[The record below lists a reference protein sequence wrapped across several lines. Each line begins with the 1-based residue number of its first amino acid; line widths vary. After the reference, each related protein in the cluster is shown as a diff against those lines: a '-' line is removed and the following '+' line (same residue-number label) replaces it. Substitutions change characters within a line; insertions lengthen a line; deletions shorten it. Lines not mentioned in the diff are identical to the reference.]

1 MLKDERSAGVARG
14 QSLGVAD
21 IGTVMMQIQAELK
34 RVPLFKGLD
43 DRDIEALI
51 ERLMLR
57 RLPAGQTI
65 VSKGNLGS
73 SMFVV
78 LEGTV
83 RIFLPAANADEAPIV
98 LKELGSGGFFGEMAL
113 LEREPRNASVETV
126 SEVVLGELSREAF
139 VDFLQGSSDAIMAML
154 GEMSG
159 RLRATTRL
167 LETPAARDVN
177 RESDEKLTWGQ
188 RLADRVAQ
196 WNGSW
201 SFIVLL
207 LGLTGLWCALNE
219 LARFSFDPYPY
230 QFFNLFLAF
239 LVALQGPLIMMSQ
252 NRQSVKERLHAETD
266 YLVNLK
272 NEIGIAQIQ
281 RELLQLKEQVLL
293 RQLPSAGD
301 KARAAVTRSD

>member
-1 MLKDERSAGVARG
+1 
-14 QSLGVAD
+14 
-21 IGTVMMQIQAELK
+21 MQIHAELK

-43 DRDIEALI
+43 DHDIDALI
-51 ERLMLR
+51 ERLMVR
-57 RLPAGQTI
+57 HLPAGQVI
-65 VSKGNLGS
+65 VSKGSPGS

-83 RIFLPAANADEAPIV
+83 RIFLPAAAPDESPIV
-98 LKELGSGGFFGEMAL
+98 LKQLGSGGFFGEMAL

-126 SEVVLGELSREAF
+126 SDVVLGELSREGF

-154 GEMSG
+154 AEMSG

-167 LETPAARDVN
+167 LEIPAARDVN
-177 RESDEKLTWGQ
+177 READEKLTWGQ

-201 SFIVLL
+201 SFIALL
-207 LGLTGLWCALNE
+207 LGLTGLWCAFNA
-219 LARFSFDPYPY
+219 LARLSFDPYPY
-230 QFFNLFLAF
+230 QFFNLFLAI

-266 YLVNLK
+266 YLVNLQ
-272 NEIGIAQIQ
+272 NEIGIAQIL
-281 RELLQLKEQVLL
+281 RELKQLKEQVLQ
-293 RQLPSAGD
+293 RESGD
-301 KARAAVTRSD
+301 QRRV